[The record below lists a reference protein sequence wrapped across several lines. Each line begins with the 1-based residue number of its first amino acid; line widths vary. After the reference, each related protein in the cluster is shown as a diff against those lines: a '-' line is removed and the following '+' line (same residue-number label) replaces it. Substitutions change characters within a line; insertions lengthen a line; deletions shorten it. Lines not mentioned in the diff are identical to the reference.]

1 MSNSI
6 LKDKNIILGVTGS
19 ISCYKSVDLASKLM
33 QLGANV
39 YVILS
44 KSAQKFVSALTFTS
58 ITHLPV
64 ITEMFDENS
73 KFSVEHVALAEMADL
88 ILISP
93 ATANTIAK
101 LAHGFSNDSLTT
113 TVLATKA
120 PVIVAPAMDA
130 NMYDNPVVQSN
141 ISMLEQRGFS
151 MIGPNYG
158 RMASGLEGWG
168 RLLETQEIIS
178 YINIKLGE
186 HGDLEGRKIV
196 VSAGGT
202 SEPIDPVR
210 VISNRSSGKMGYSI
224 AIAALERG
232 AQVSLVTASK
242 ILPDPLGVKISHV
255 ETVSEMRDFVLQEC
269 SDADAVIMAAAISDY
284 RVKEIADNKIK
295 KREDHD
301 MYIELVQN
309 DDFLKEVPDNVKK
322 IGFAAETENLEQNAI
337 KKLNNK
343 NLEFIVANDVTLEG
357 AGFAVDTNKV
367 SIIDK
372 SGTITDYPLQSKYD
386 VANIILDKLSQIIKS
401 KN

>member
-1 MSNSI
+1 MSDSI

-19 ISCYKSVDLASKLM
+19 ISCYKSVDLASKLK

-44 KSAQKFVSALTFTS
+44 DSAQKFVSALTFTS

-64 ITEMFDENS
+64 VTEMFNENS

-88 ILISP
+88 VLISP

-101 LAHGFSNDSLTT
+101 LAHGFSDDSLST
-113 TVLATKA
+113 TVIATKA
-120 PVIVAPAMDA
+120 PVILAPAMDA

-141 ISMLEQRGFS
+141 ITMLETRGYT
-151 MIGPNYG
+151 MAGPNYG

-178 YINIKLGE
+178 HISLKLGE
-186 HGDLEGRKIV
+186 HGDLEGCKIV
-196 VSAGGT
+196 VTAGGT

-210 VISNRSSGKMGYSI
+210 VITNRSSGKMGYSI
-224 AIAALERG
+224 AMAALERG

-242 ILPDPLGVKISHV
+242 FLSDPQGVKVSHV
-255 ETVSEMRDFVLQEC
+255 ETVSEMRDSVLLEC
-269 SDADAVIMAAAISDY
+269 NDADAVIMAAAISDY
-284 RVKEIADNKIK
+284 RVKDVSENKIK
-295 KREDHD
+295 KHDDDD
-301 MYIELVQN
+301 MYIELIQN
-309 DDFLKEVPDNVKK
+309 EDFLQEIPDYVKK
-322 IGFAAETENLEQNAI
+322 IGVAAETENLEQNAI

-357 AGFAVDTNKV
+357 AGYAVDTNKV

-386 VANIILDKLSQIIKS
+386 VANIILDKLIQIIKS
-401 KN
+401 

>member
-1 MSNSI
+1 MI
-6 LKDKNIILGVTGS
+6 GVGVTGS

-113 TVLATKA
+113 TVLATHA
-120 PVIVAPAMDA
+120 PVILAPAMDA

-141 ISMLEQRGFS
+141 ISILQHRGFS
-151 MIGPNYG
+151 MAGPNYG

-178 YINIKLGE
+178 YINLKLGE

-210 VISNRSSGKMGYSI
+210 VITNRSSGKMVYSI
-224 AIAALERG
+224 AIAALER
-232 AQVSLVTASK
+232 T
-242 ILPDPLGVKISHV
+242 
-255 ETVSEMRDFVLQEC
+255 
-269 SDADAVIMAAAISDY
+269 
-284 RVKEIADNKIK
+284 
-295 KREDHD
+295 
-301 MYIELVQN
+301 
-309 DDFLKEVPDNVKK
+309 
-322 IGFAAETENLEQNAI
+322 
-337 KKLNNK
+337 
-343 NLEFIVANDVTLEG
+343 
-357 AGFAVDTNKV
+357 DT
-367 SIIDK
+367 
-372 SGTITDYPLQSKYD
+372 
-386 VANIILDKLSQIIKS
+386 
-401 KN
+401 